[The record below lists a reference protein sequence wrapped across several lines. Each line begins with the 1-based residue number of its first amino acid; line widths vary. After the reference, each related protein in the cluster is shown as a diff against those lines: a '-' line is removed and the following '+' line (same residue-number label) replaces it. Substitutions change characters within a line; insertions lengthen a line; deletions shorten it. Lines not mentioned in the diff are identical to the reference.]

1 MKSKARMVGVAF
13 FVGSLWAQA
22 VSAKDFKDPYCPFT
36 FSLGSEWESKED
48 GSLPGSRS
56 GESIN
61 NPSIPDAAHD
71 EPIEDV
77 VRKVSTFH
85 GMVFGT
91 SQDAPTEQVSG
102 QGWSGVLQQRGK
114 GEPGT
119 EFQLVARSKTAT
131 CAYYLTVSNQTD
143 PTRLA
148 QLKASLL
155 GIRYT
160 P

>member
-1 MKSKARMVGVAF
+1 MKSKTRVVGVAF

-22 VSAKDFKDPYCPFT
+22 ACAKDFKDPYCPYT
-36 FSLGSEWESKED
+36 FSLGSEWESMGD
-48 GSLPGSRS
+48 GSLPGSRN

-61 NPSIPDAAHD
+61 NPSIPDAAHH

-85 GMVFGT
+85 GLVFGT
-91 SQDAPTEQVSG
+91 GQDAPTEHVSG
-102 QGWSGVLQQRGK
+102 QGWTGVLQQRGK

-131 CAYYLTVSNQTD
+131 CAYYLAVSNQTD
-143 PTRLA
+143 QARLA

-155 GIRYT
+155 AIRYT